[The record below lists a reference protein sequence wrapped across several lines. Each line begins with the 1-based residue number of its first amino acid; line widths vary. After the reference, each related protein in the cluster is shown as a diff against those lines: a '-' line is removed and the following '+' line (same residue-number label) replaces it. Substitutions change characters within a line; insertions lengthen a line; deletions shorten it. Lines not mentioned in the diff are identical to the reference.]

1 MNKIVLATNNSG
13 KIIELNALLAPLKL
27 DVHPQ
32 NEFTNSSAEETGS
45 TFIENAILKARHAA
59 SVSGLPAIA
68 DDSGLEVDALNGA
81 PGIYSARFAGPDA
94 SDQDNID
101 KLLTEL
107 KDIPTAQ
114 RTARFHC
121 VLVYMKHADDP
132 TPIVCHGKWEGV
144 ITLEQQGRKGF
155 GYDPVFFIP
164 SIDKTSAQLTKEEKN
179 AISHRGKALS
189 QLVTHLQNTLTK

>member
-27 DVHPQ
+27 EVHPQ

-164 SIDKTSAQLTKEEKN
+164 SINKTSAQLTKEEKN